1 MKEQNKKIFPVDD
14 LHKLR
19 ELEQVNIILN
29 ELCETL
35 DDTNEDLEK
44 SRKKLK
50 ENVHQ
55 LMILA
60 NSNQR
65 KYVDLYEKSP
75 DLYRTIDAHGIILD
89 CNNAYAT
96 RLGYSKDEIIGKS
109 IFDHSP
115 KAHLADITSSYDA
128 WKQTGQV
135 RNKEIWLQCSD
146 GTVFPG
152 LLSANNLY
160 NEHDKLIGS
169 NTVIR
174 DITTIYEYRK
184 QLEESQARIQYQLSE
199 LQKLD
204 DAKNNFLAMITHELK
219 TPLVPIK
226 SYIEMILTEKF
237 GPLNDVQKDKLGI
250 VYSSTGYILKLVSDI
265 LDAQKIELGQL
276 KLTKNVHNLTEIV
289 GKTVEKIKEEI
300 TKNDMSVTTNLQDG
314 IFCLCDPI
322 RIEQVLVN
330 LLVNAVKFSTI
341 GSGKI
346 IVTLYSENDNA
357 RIIVK
362 DNGIGI
368 VKDKLEK
375 IFVKFYQIDATSTR
389 EYGGT
394 GLGLAVSQGLVQSH
408 GGKIWAESEGTN
420 RGTEIHV
427 LIPIAK

>member
-1 MKEQNKKIFPVDD
+1 MKEQNKKISPVDD

-35 DDTNEDLEK
+35 DDKNDLEK

-50 ENVHQ
+50 ENVQQ

-65 KYVDLYEKSP
+65 KYVDLYEESP

-109 IFDHSP
+109 IFEHSP
-115 KAHLADITSSYDA
+115 KANLADITSSFDA
-128 WKQTGQV
+128 WKKTGQV
-135 RNKEIWLQCSD
+135 RNQEIWLRCSD

-160 NEHDKLIGS
+160 DEHDKLIGS
-169 NTVIR
+169 NTAIR
-174 DITTIYEYRK
+174 DITKIYEYRK
-184 QLEESQARIQYQLSE
+184 KLEESQDRIQYQLNE
-199 LQKLD
+199 LKKLD

-250 VYSSTGYILKLVSDI
+250 VYSSTGYILKLVTDL

-276 KLTKNVHNLTEIV
+276 KLTKDIHNLTEIV
-289 GKTVEKIKEEI
+289 SKTVEKIKEEM
-300 TKNDMSVTTNLQDG
+300 TKNGMSITTNLQNG

-330 LLVNAVKFSTI
+330 LLVNAIKFSTV

-346 IVTLYSENDNA
+346 AITLYSENDNA
-357 RIIVK
+357 VIIVK

-368 VKDKLEK
+368 PKEK
-375 IFVKFYQIDATSTR
+375 QSHLFTKFYQIDASSTR

-394 GLGLAVSQGLVQSH
+394 GLGLAVSQGLVESH
-408 GGKIWAESEGTN
+408 GGKIWAESKGQN
-420 RGTEIHV
+420 QGTEIHV
-427 LIPIAK
+427 LIPLVK